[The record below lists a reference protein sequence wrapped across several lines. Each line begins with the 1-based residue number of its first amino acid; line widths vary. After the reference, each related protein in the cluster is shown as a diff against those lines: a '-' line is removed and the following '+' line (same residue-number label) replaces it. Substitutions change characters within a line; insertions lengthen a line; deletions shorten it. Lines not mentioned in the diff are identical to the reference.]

1 MKFIKDVRIKLCEVI
16 GLDYYDIS
24 FSDGSVYNKYTWN
37 FMQQEVF
44 KEWFLNY
51 LLTNIEACNF
61 FTGGRI
67 KSKKLAAD
75 FVEDYVKNE
84 CWRAI

>member
-1 MKFIKDVRIKLCEVI
+1 MPYIKDVRIKLCEII

-24 FSDGSVYNKYTWN
+24 FYDGSVYNKYTWN

-51 LLTNIEACNF
+51 LLTNIEACRF
-61 FTGGRI
+61 FLGGEVR
-67 KSKKLAAD
+67 SKRLLKD
-75 FVEDYVKNE
+75 FIEEYTTTQ
-84 CWRAI
+84 CWRNL